1 MAPFPS
7 HGPTWK
13 QTLSR
18 ILRGLRRIRLLRVKD
33 LAARM
38 GMRPRS
44 YEYFESGRARPNL
57 ERIHRFAQEAN
68 ADPHGIWA
76 AMMIGSPNFALR
88 TADNRLMSA
97 FLIALEEFDQA
108 AGDDIA
114 LLETGAIVAAFTA
127 SFAVLIE
134 ESRQKAGLRDA
145 YSAGRPK
152 PDDAPT

>member
-1 MAPFPS
+1 
-7 HGPTWK
+7 
-13 QTLSR
+13 
-18 ILRGLRRIRLLRVKD
+18 
-33 LAARM
+33 
-38 GMRPRS
+38 MRPRS

-57 ERIHRFAQEAN
+57 ERIHRFAEETN

-97 FLIALEEFDQA
+97 FLITLEEFDLT

-127 SFAVLIE
+127 AFGVLIDE
-134 ESRQKAGLRDA
+134 ARRKAGLRDA
-145 YSAGRPK
+145 YGAGRSR
-152 PDDAPT
+152 PDDEPT